1 MKKESFVFYETWADA
16 IRHLPDNE
24 RLQLYDAIMDYGIY
38 GEKTVLGGIAQM
50 ALNLIFNDIDECKA
64 RRMERA
70 EKNRENIR
78 KRWNKSNTN
87 VYERIQ
93 SDTKHSVD
101 VDVNGDVNVNVNGYV
116 NVDSNID
123 SGENEN
129 FAADKSATNKAQ
141 PKSLEERANDFM
153 QDVARIGLAKYGE
166 EMCRE
171 FYDYWTERNT
181 NGKKMRFEMQKV
193 FDISRRL
200 ATWNKNNFKHYTNG
214 NNLDGASNRTIQERA
229 ERIAEFA
236 FAANGM

>member
-1 MKKESFVFYETWADA
+1 MSPYRRVSIEA
-16 IRHLPDNE
+16 
-24 RLQLYDAIMDYGIY
+24 
-38 GEKTVLGGIAQM
+38 
-50 ALNLIFNDIDECKA
+50 CKA

-129 FAADKSATNKAQ
+129 FAADKSATNKPQ
-141 PKSLEERANDFM
+141 PKTIEERKNEFM
-153 QDVARIGLAKYGE
+153 QLVADNGVEKYGQ
-166 EMCRE
+166 EMCRD
-171 FYDYWTERNT
+171 FFDYWTESNP

-193 FDISRRL
+193 FDVKRRL
-200 ATWNKNNFKHYTNG
+200 ATWNSNNFKTNKNG
-214 NNLDGASNRTIQERA
+214 NQRSNGDIPI
-229 ERIAEFA
+229 ERIVEAGRA
-236 FAANGM
+236 WANTIRQ